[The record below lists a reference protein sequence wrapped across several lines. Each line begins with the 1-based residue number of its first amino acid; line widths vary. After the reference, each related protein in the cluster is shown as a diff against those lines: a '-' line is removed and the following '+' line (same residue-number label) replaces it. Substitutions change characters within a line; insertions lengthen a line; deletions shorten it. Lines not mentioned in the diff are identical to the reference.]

1 MPDIDTRNVVTV
13 TDRASLDNTV
23 AVMDLGAVGFN
34 PRGEYSHGET
44 YSLLD
49 LVQWNGK
56 GWICKSVAGTQVEP
70 SESATDEWMLWA
82 NNGSEGL
89 LDAAVAAK
97 EAAEAAQRL
106 AQANQTAS
114 ETAKTQAETAKTQ
127 AETARSQAQTAAG
140 TATTKASE
148 SAESAKKAEQSNQSA
163 ADQASN
169 AEASA
174 EAAKGSA
181 DKASNSANTANTAA
195 QTATSKAQEAAD
207 SALEASN
214 SVGDANKAA
223 NTATT
228 KAQEAADSAAEAK
241 AAAGAAATEAAEE
254 AAQIAAEKAATEAA
268 EKAAT
273 EAAEKA
279 AQGIEDHPPKISDSG
294 TWEVYN
300 PSQQAYADTGTQ
312 ARGEDGADGKDATI
326 NGVNAITIEAGSN
339 VKVTTGTAKVTIS
352 AQVSTSWTVS
362 LKAASWA
369 AGTDNFAGIYAQYK
383 QQVTCAGM
391 TADTDIT
398 SIQFA
403 GGDFSACAAYQW
415 YVRPGSGAA
424 TFWSPGKP
432 AADFEVKLV
441 SVNK

>member
-1 MPDIDTRNVVTV
+1 MPDIDTRNIVTV
-13 TDRASLDNTV
+13 TDRAALDNTV
-23 AVMDLGAVGFN
+23 AVMDLGAVAFY
-34 PRGEYSHGET
+34 PRGEYSPGET

-89 LDAAVAAK
+89 LEAAVAAK

-114 ETAKTQAETAKTQ
+114 ETAKTQAETA
-127 AETARSQAQTAAG
+127 AG
-140 TATTKASE
+140 TATTKAGE
-148 SAESAKKAEQSNQSA
+148 AAESAQKAEQSNQNA
-163 ADQASN
+163 ATQANN
-169 AEASA
+169 AQASA
-174 EAAKGSA
+174 EAAQGSA
-181 DKASNSANTANTAA
+181 DDASNSADTANTAA
-195 QTATSKAQEAAD
+195 VSATAKAEEAAG
-207 SALEASN
+207 SALEASQ
-214 SVGDANKAA
+214 SADAANTAA

-241 AAAGAAATEAAEE
+241 AAADAAATEAAEKAAKE
-254 AAQIAAEKAATEAA
+254 AAQA
-268 EKAAT
+268 AAT

-279 AQGIEDHPPKISDSG
+279 AQGIEDHPPKINDSG

-300 PSQQAYADTGTQ
+300 PSEQAYTDTGKQ
-312 ARGEDGADGKDATI
+312 SRGENGKDATI
-326 NGVNAITIEAGSN
+326 NGQTAVSIDAGDN
-339 VKVTTGTAKVTIS
+339 VEINTSASKVTIS

-362 LKAASWA
+362 LTA
-369 AGTDNFAGIYAQYK
+369 AGWTADTDNFAGIYAQYK
-383 QQVTCAGM
+383 QEVTCEGM

-415 YVRPGSGAA
+415 YLRPGAGVC

-432 AADFEVKLV
+432 AGDFSLTLTEVRK
-441 SVNK
+441 